1 MVNSN
6 VLKPSFLRD
15 AFVSYAKYNSPKEQE
30 LQKNA
35 LKWLQSHIESDID
48 EGKTII
54 RQFAHQWRKGS
65 QGAKNAQESAIA
77 LENLPRSYKGSRAIH
92 SHQEDALIFIHEA
105 IPQNLKDDFEKRW
118 NIKKKL
124 QVTNSSGTTFMVN
137 EEGIDT
143 LQEQDP
149 EGNGIT
155 WYPVENKQTYYLV
168 SCEEKGDLY
177 SVVLNEAI
185 SPQDRDTWLVAKADV
200 EISKV

>member
-1 MVNSN
+1 MVNSKA
-6 VLKPSFLRD
+6 LKPSFLRD

-35 LKWLQSHIESDID
+35 LKWLQSHIESDLN

-54 RQFAHQWRKGS
+54 NQFANQWRKGS
-65 QGAKNAQESAIA
+65 QGAINAQESAIA
-77 LENLPRSYKGSRAIH
+77 LENLPGSYKGSRAID

-105 IPQNLKDDFEKRW
+105 IPQDLKDDFEKRW
-118 NIKKKL
+118 KIKQKL

-137 EEGIDT
+137 QEEIAI
-143 LQEQDP
+143 LKEQDP

-155 WYPVENKQTYYLV
+155 WYQVDSKQIYHLLSYEKKDDLYLV
-168 SCEEKGDLY
+168 
-177 SVVLNEAI
+177 VLSEAI
-185 SPQDRDTWLVAKADV
+185 SPQNRDTWLVAQADV